1 MCKHW
6 KLTIRIFFEYKK
18 SCTSNEGRKE
28 ICTSQ
33 PFSST
38 DLLKSQRIFYAAKYP
53 LEMLPV
59 KKRQKTTDCDEKRIS
74 GKR

>member
-1 MCKHW
+1 M
-6 KLTIRIFFEYKK
+6 KLERT
-18 SCTSNEGRKE
+18 E
-28 ICTSQ
+28 ICTSSQ

-59 KKRQKTTDCDEKRIS
+59 KKRQKATDCDEKRGIS